1 MSARTWR
8 AFALTALSAALGLA
22 QPSPA
27 HGQSADSTAL
37 KGGEEVASLYAIPEN
52 PAITFLNA
60 SAARITQPVT
70 PKAFL
75 AALASGID
83 AQGRA
88 RQGWG
93 LEVSPFALI
102 PAFHLTLA
110 EYRSSLPKYWLSNLQ
125 FSFAAVATSGDS
137 ASTDLG
143 YGLRA
148 TLYDAG
154 DPLRDSAT
162 TSSLGELML
171 ACAPTAPP
179 TGPAPEPSDADQA
192 AQLACIDRTSD
203 SLAREFARSHWNA
216 ARVMVAWAGGQRLK
230 GSALNQAGG
239 IGNRVWAVGSYG
251 FGPMQLI
258 GYGAFTSRPGIDTL
272 SSYQA
277 WSYGARVN
285 VGSTTFNGFAELL
298 GQSATSAPA
307 GVPMSTSAWSA
318 GIEFRVAAGFWIE
331 TGLGRRFEESSTPEH
346 TVVLANIRWGTLSK
360 PALDP
365 RGSQ

>member
-1 MSARTWR
+1 VSARSRW
-8 AFALTALSAALGLA
+8 AISLVAVAAGFGLVRPCA
-22 QPSPA
+22 A

-37 KGGEEVASLYAIPEN
+37 KGSQEVASLYAIPEN
-52 PAITFLNA
+52 PAVTFLNA

-83 AQGRA
+83 AQGHA
-88 RQGWG
+88 HQGWG

-137 ASTDLG
+137 SSTDLG
-143 YGLRA
+143 YGVRA
-148 TLYDAG
+148 TFYDAG

-162 TSSLGELML
+162 TNSLGELML
-171 ACAPTAPP
+171 ACAPSAPP
-179 TGPAPEPSDADQA
+179 TGPAPEPSEAERA
-192 AQLACIDRTSD
+192 TQLACIDRKSD
-203 SLAREFARSHWNA
+203 SLAQMFAHAHWNA

-230 GSALNQAGG
+230 GSAQNQTGA

-258 GYGAFTSRPGIDTL
+258 GYAAFTSRPAIDTL

-298 GQSATSAPA
+298 GQSATKAPA
-307 GVPMSTSAWSA
+307 GVPKSTSAWSA
-318 GIEFRVAAGFWIE
+318 GIEFRVASGFWIE
-331 TGLGRRFEESSTPEH
+331 TGFGERFQESPTPEH

-365 RGSQ
+365 R